1 MARPDH
7 SDVSNTE
14 QRLKYKGKVQM
25 TSKSPIYFASY
36 LSGDLEYPKF
46 VPEPDI
52 TILGHK
58 LVQLFTATSTSPF
71 ALL

>member
-1 MARPDH
+1 M
-7 SDVSNTE
+7 
-14 QRLKYKGKVQM
+14 
-25 TSKSPIYFASY
+25 SPIYYASY
-36 LSGDLEYPKF
+36 LSGDLESPKF

-52 TILGHK
+52 TILGHE